1 MVFHSILLLKFPL
14 ANSLLSF
21 TPILSITL
29 SLSLSLFVSAELSF
43 FSHSLSL
50 SLSLSGKLFS
60 GFFRLNLPLWTAHKV
75 FTLISVRCDRV
86 DRAAYLMLRKLLS
99 RRPVSKLS
107 CGLTGSSLKASVR
120 KARLQLRAY
129 AKSIDLAVMCKCSNS
144 LAEGSA
150 GAATMLL
157 TVGPLCHAPR
167 LPSGDSCW
175 AHCAAGL
182 SKCSLCWLATG
193 SLH

>member
-60 GFFRLNLPLWTAHKV
+60 GFFRLNLPL
-75 FTLISVRCDRV
+75 
-86 DRAAYLMLRKLLS
+86 
-99 RRPVSKLS
+99 
-107 CGLTGSSLKASVR
+107 
-120 KARLQLRAY
+120 
-129 AKSIDLAVMCKCSNS
+129 
-144 LAEGSA
+144 
-150 GAATMLL
+150 
-157 TVGPLCHAPR
+157 
-167 LPSGDSCW
+167 
-175 AHCAAGL
+175 
-182 SKCSLCWLATG
+182 
-193 SLH
+193 

>member
-29 SLSLSLFVSAELSF
+29 SLSLSLSVSAELSF

-75 FTLISVRCDRV
+75 FTLISVRCDRA

-99 RRPVSKLS
+99 RRPVWKLS
-107 CGLTGSSLKASVR
+107 CGLTGSSLEASEG

-129 AKSIDLAVMCKCSNS
+129 ANRSIWQRCASAAIAWPRAVR
-144 LAEGSA
+144 G
-150 GAATMLL
+150 
-157 TVGPLCHAPR
+157 R
-167 LPSGDSCW
+167 LPCRLLGL
-175 AHCAAGL
+175 CATPTG
-182 SKCSLCWLATG
+182 CQVATLVWHTALRG
-193 SLH
+193 FQSAVYVG